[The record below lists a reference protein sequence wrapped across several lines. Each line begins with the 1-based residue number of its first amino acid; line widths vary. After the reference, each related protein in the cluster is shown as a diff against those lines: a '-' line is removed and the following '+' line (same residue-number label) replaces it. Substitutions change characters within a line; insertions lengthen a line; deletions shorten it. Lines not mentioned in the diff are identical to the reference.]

1 MIFNKADN
9 LIKAVEAQ
17 LIGERNPID
26 HQVSSVTLRLYMKL
40 QIYMNR
46 LVRFPVK
53 FLWMGISE
61 ILKSIYVWFILTGFA
76 FFILAAWFFNNPIN
90 VQTEA
95 ISKVAFWLIL
105 LFPMFLVIF
114 AMPSGYGDSGV
125 SPKSVEFVV
134 NHLKGQ
140 GFTTAKEIEL
150 LQKSVKPRED
160 RVRSRVTALK
170 WIVSLIWAGFIYTV
184 PKDWFV
190 KATPVHPVQIQIVY
204 SAILLLLVVL
214 TYLCVWGY
222 EAALDKLFR
231 AIEFGCNDF
240 CFHLLQQEKVGTPR
254 DERAHLEQ

>member
-1 MIFNKADN
+1 MQIFTEADK
-9 LIKAVEAQ
+9 LIRATEAQ
-17 LIGERNPID
+17 LIGERDPID
-26 HQVSSVTLRLYMKL
+26 HKVSSVMLQLYMNL
-40 QIYMNR
+40 QIYKNR
-46 LVRFPVK
+46 LVWFPPK
-53 FLWMGISE
+53 FLGMGISE
-61 ILKSIYVWFILTGFA
+61 ILKSIYVWFMLTGFA
-76 FFILAAWFFNNPIN
+76 FLILVAWFSNNPIN

-125 SPKSVEFVV
+125 SSENVEFVA

-140 GFTTAKEIEL
+140 GFQTAKEIEL

-190 KATPVHPVQIQIVY
+190 KTTPIHPVQIQIVY

-240 CFHLLQQEKVGTPR
+240 CFHLLQQEKVGTGREGGP
-254 DERAHLEQ
+254 